1 MNITIYHNPSCS
13 KSRKTLELISS
24 QGITPTIV
32 EYLANPPMAD
42 TLLGIA
48 KLLGIPIAGLLRRN
62 EDAFRDA
69 GDAVPL
75 EDDQALAAW
84 IHDNPLVL
92 QRPIVVD
99 VANGR
104 AVLGRP
110 PEKVFELLKP

>member
-1 MNITIYHNPSCS
+1 M
-13 KSRKTLELISS
+13 ELIGS

-32 EYLANPPMAD
+32 EYLANPPTAD

-62 EDAFRDA
+62 EDAFREA
-69 GDAVPL
+69 GDTVPL

-84 IHDNPLVL
+84 IHDNPRVL

-99 VANGR
+99 VADGR
-104 AVLGRP
+104 AVVGRP
-110 PEKVFELLKP
+110 PEKVLELLKP